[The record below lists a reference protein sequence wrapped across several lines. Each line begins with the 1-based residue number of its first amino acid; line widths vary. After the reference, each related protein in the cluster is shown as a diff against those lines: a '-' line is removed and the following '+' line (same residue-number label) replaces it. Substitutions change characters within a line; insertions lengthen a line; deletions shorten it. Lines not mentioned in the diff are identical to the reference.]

1 MSLNEICCLFELRRQ
16 PKDGLACLHGGYC
29 SVAKFDTR
37 RDLCRM
43 HLCLLLFVSVHGQGI
58 LFSVMIDLAL
68 IRMKTFYRKPF
79 VSRPINIAGSGTA
92 NSWNLMSVQ
101 LFCIQILIIGL
112 IAESFSGGRHL
123 VDIKGEFSWKKGE
136 FSWTLLVTF
145 SSPRKIAQKEDFL
158 L

>member
-1 MSLNEICCLFELRRQ
+1 
-16 PKDGLACLHGGYC
+16 
-29 SVAKFDTR
+29 
-37 RDLCRM
+37 
-43 HLCLLLFVSVHGQGI
+43 
-58 LFSVMIDLAL
+58 MIDLAL

-92 NSWNLMSVQ
+92 NSWKLMSVQ

-145 SSPRKIAQKEDFL
+145 CSARKITQKEDFL